1 MLRNS
6 LAFPL
11 LLLTLL
17 GGCVSKVPMDIDAE
31 AELAAARKAGDHVRA
46 LEIVEH
52 ISPQHPQYDALLQQR
67 EAVLKEAEQH
77 QQLRIRDANN
87 LASSGRWQEA
97 FALLDQLGNDWRGST
112 LVAQARQE
120 LEQRQQLRFR
130 QLATD
135 VLVSEA
141 RWLLGLEA
149 GVEQLNA
156 LTQKEALEMARRLS
170 ARRAEV
176 AEQMSRLGHYFAE
189 QKDWPRTRDLL
200 DGARLLKRSAE
211 RDPQLLEA
219 QRQLAGAAHRQ
230 VRAVAQ
236 RTRQRADTLIEQYR
250 KTESIKD
257 LIAARDYLQSNN
269 QDGSL
274 DEGATRLESLS
285 RERFRTG
292 LKRGDSLYA
301 TGDYAAAE
309 KAWTEV
315 APLYPNDTELAGKL
329 ERVRKV
335 LENLKTL
342 GR

>member
-1 MLRNS
+1 MPRNS
-6 LAFPL
+6 LLLPL
-11 LLLTLL
+11 LALTLL
-17 GGCVSKVPMDIDAE
+17 AGCVSKVPMDIDAE

-52 ISPQHPQYDALLQQR
+52 ISPQHPQYDALLKQR
-67 EAVLKEAEQH
+67 ESVLKEVEQH
-77 QQLRIRDANN
+77 QQVRIRDANN

-97 FALLDQLGNDWRGST
+97 FALLDKLGNDWRGST
-112 LVAQARQE
+112 LVDQARQE
-120 LEQRQQLRFR
+120 LEQRQLLRFR

-141 RWLLGLEA
+141 KWLLANEA
-149 GVEQLNA
+149 SAEQLNT
-156 LTQKEALEMARRLS
+156 LTQKEALEMARQLG
-170 ARRAEV
+170 ARRTEV
-176 AEQMSRLGHYFAE
+176 ATQMNQLGHYFAE
-189 QKDWPRTRDLL
+189 QKDWTRTRDLL
-200 DGARLLKRSAE
+200 DGARLLNRSAE

-219 QRQLAGAAHRQ
+219 QRQLAGVAHRQ
-230 VRAVAQ
+230 VRAAAQ
-236 RTRQRADTLIEQYR
+236 RTRQRADALIEQYR

-285 RERFRTG
+285 RERFRAG

-301 TGDYAAAE
+301 AGDYATAE
-309 KAWTEV
+309 KIWKEV